1 MILKDSF
8 IIVCYTRVTE
18 MHVGCQLV
26 HNSYQDFLCVILHYT
41 RYPTLLKWLGKS
53 AAKQKDL

>member
-8 IIVCYTRVTE
+8 IIVYYTE
-18 MHVGCQLV
+18 MHVGCKLV
-26 HNSYQDFLCVILHYT
+26 HNLYQDFLCVILQYT
-41 RYPTLLKWLGKS
+41 GYHRLLKWWGKR